1 MRAEI
6 SEVETKKTTEKIS
19 ETNGWFSKKTNK
31 LINLQPDSSRE
42 KKGKWLK

>member
-6 SEVETKKTTEKIS
+6 SEVETKKTTEKIN

-31 LINLQPDSSRE
+31 LINL
-42 KKGKWLK
+42 